1 MSTTGIEWTDTTW
14 NPVTG
19 CDRISTGCDNCYA
32 LTMAR
37 RLKAMG
43 SAKYQRDGD
52 PRTSGPG
59 FAVTEHPDAL
69 DLPLRWR
76 DPRMVFVNS
85 MSDLFHAKVSEDFV
99 RAVLD
104 VIAATPQHTYQVL
117 TKRPSRA
124 RRLAEHGLVF
134 PPNLWL
140 GTSVENGATT
150 HRITDLLATPA
161 AVRFLSCEPL
171 LGPIDLD
178 RFLFTQACPG
188 GCGCRW
194 PDDADRFECACG
206 GECAEW
212 RPEPAIDW
220 VIVGGESGPN
230 ARPMD
235 ADWVRDLRDQCVAAG
250 TAFFFKQWGGRTP
263 KTAGRD
269 LDGRIWNE
277 FPQNRSS
284 SCRG

>member
-1 MSTTGIEWTDTTW
+1 MTGIEWTETTW

-19 CDRISTGCDNCYA
+19 CDRISAGCDNCYA
-32 LTMAR
+32 LAMAK

-43 SAKYQRDGD
+43 SDKYQRDGD

-59 FAVTEHPDAL
+59 FAVTMHPDAL
-69 DLPLRWR
+69 AIPLRWR
-76 DPRMVFVNS
+76 APRLVFVNS
-85 MSDLFHAKVSEDFV
+85 MSDLFHAHVDEDFV
-99 RAVLD
+99 REVFD

-124 RRLAEHGLVF
+124 RRLAERGLEF

-150 HRITDLLATPA
+150 HRITDLIATPGV

-178 RFLFTQACPG
+178 RFLFTRACPG

-194 PDDADRFECACG
+194 PDDGDRFECACG
-206 GECAEW
+206 GECADW
-212 RPEPAIDW
+212 RPAPEIDW

-230 ARPMD
+230 ARPMH

-263 KTAGRD
+263 KSAGRE
-269 LDGRIWNE
+269 LEGRIWNE
-277 FPQNRSS
+277 FPQNRST